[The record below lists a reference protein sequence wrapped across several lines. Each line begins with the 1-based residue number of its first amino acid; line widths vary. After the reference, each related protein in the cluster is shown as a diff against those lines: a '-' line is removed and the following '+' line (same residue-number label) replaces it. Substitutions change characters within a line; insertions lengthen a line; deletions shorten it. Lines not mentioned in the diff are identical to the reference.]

1 MSLQSRAE
9 LLQWR
14 QLGFWWLWPTDLSGL
29 AVELGKDGGE
39 GDLRNDLF
47 LIGILEEWCGGQI
60 QREKEERWWY
70 DLDV

>member
-1 MSLQSRAE
+1 
-9 LLQWR
+9 
-14 QLGFWWLWPTDLSGL
+14 LSGL